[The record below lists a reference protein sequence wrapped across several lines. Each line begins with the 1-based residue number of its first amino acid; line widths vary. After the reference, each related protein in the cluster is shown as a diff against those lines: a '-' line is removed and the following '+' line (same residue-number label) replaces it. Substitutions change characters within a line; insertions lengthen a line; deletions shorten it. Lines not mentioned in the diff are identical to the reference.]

1 MVRAADPAGVR
12 VRIRVNGEDHELP
25 GGTTVTDL
33 LVRLQIVAERVAV
46 ERNRLVVR
54 RGTYAETR
62 LEDGDELEILT
73 FVGGG

>member
-1 MVRAADPAGVR
+1 MH
-12 VRIRVNGEDHELP
+12 IRVNGEDHE
-25 GGTTVTDL
+25 TTDDATVAAL
-33 LVRLQIVAERVAV
+33 LAQLKVAADRVAV

-62 LEDGDELEILT
+62 LGPGDEIEILT

>member
-1 MVRAADPAGVR
+1 MLV
-12 VRIRVNGEDHELP
+12 RVNGEDHEIAE
-25 GGTTVTDL
+25 GESVSDL
-33 LVRLQIVAERVAV
+33 LVRLKVMAERVAV

-62 LEDGDELEILT
+62 LQANDEIEILT